1 MQISKSLCLKQ
12 AYKKHKYQTAKSE
25 EQEKRLIFFSTLL
38 FSTNVNIDSGFR
50 IPT

>member
-25 EQEKRLIFFSTLL
+25 EQEKRLIFFPPY
-38 FSTNVNIDSGFR
+38 FSAQM
-50 IPT
+50 